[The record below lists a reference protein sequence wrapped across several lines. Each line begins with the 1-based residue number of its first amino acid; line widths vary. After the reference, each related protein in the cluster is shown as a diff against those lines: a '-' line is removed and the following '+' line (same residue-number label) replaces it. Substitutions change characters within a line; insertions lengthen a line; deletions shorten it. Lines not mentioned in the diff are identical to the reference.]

1 MLLLT
6 NLIVAPPRGERGL
19 KPILR
24 QIAPRIHG
32 RSPSWGA
39 WIETSQA
46 TAYIS
51 ILSSRSPSWGAWIE
65 TWMLLKRKWENK
77 VPSWGA
83 WIETVASTVF
93 CTPVKGRSPSWGA
106 WIETAFPYPMLNTQ
120 QRRSPSW
127 GAWIE
132 TFGAYLLNISKRVA
146 PPRGERG
153 LKPDT
158 HLRMINKTLSLPLV
172 GSVD

>member
-77 VPSWGA
+77 V
-83 WIETVASTVF
+83 
-93 CTPVKGRSPSWGA
+93 
-106 WIETAFPYPMLNTQ
+106 
-120 QRRSPSW
+120 
-127 GAWIE
+127 
-132 TFGAYLLNISKRVA
+132 A

-153 LKPDT
+153 LKQLHRRFFAP
-158 HLRMINKTLSLPLV
+158 R
-172 GSVD
+172 